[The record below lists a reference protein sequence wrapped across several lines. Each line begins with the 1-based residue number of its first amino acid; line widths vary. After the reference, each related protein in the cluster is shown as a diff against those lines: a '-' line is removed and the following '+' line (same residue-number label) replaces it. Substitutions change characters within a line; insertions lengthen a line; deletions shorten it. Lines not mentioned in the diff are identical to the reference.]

1 MYDEWVQEINEVVN
15 YYELNHDNMQLA
27 EIYKQIADI
36 YAEHHQQDMMIE
48 YYSRASAIFLDI
60 SNACMSENKN
70 EQAIRYLQR
79 GIDCNRK
86 GYRCQPNTDLAY
98 LLNRLA
104 MANHIKGEYEI
115 ARAFQQEAL

>member
-1 MYDEWVQEINEVVN
+1 MN

-70 EQAIRYLQR
+70 E
-79 GIDCNRK
+79 
-86 GYRCQPNTDLAY
+86 
-98 LLNRLA
+98 
-104 MANHIKGEYEI
+104 
-115 ARAFQQEAL
+115 